1 VNSAP
6 ESSNKFQ
13 KTRFWKEKSVEDMV
27 TLPST
32 TQATVV
38 LMMHKLEWIDVGGH
52 VLFLTPN
59 VRKCVVHLYT

>member
-1 VNSAP
+1 MPLKVQINS
-6 ESSNKFQ
+6 K

-32 TQATVV
+32 TLATVV